1 MNVISMFFL
10 LIIGVV
16 ALILILVLGALGTKM
31 SHGSDSDVIKKVYVY
46 LVLFATLMM
55 TIGGGVSLFM
65 NIADMIAP
73 TNYSQSFEEYK
84 MYSVDKST
92 NAPQKS
98 EDELRA
104 AYDRMIIE
112 NNAQQAARA
121 KNNMIKSLGWIIIP
135 LPIFIYFQRKLNK
148 ND

>member
-1 MNVISMFFL
+1 MISMFFL